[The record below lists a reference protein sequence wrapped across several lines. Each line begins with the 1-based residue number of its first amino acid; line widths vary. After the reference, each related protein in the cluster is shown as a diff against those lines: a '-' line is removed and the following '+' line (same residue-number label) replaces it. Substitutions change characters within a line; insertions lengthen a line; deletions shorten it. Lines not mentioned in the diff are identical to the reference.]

1 MNGGIKLIPF
11 RHDCSENISDYR
23 FAIRCFREALL
34 AVEPVRI
41 EMGNV
46 RFLRPFGLNLLAG
59 MISELLRHG
68 LDVSMTPPS
77 NQEVQKYLSD
87 QGFYL
92 EFPMEPSG
100 RIRSSPRST
109 SVGLHRLDQFDPQYL
124 ENVAYWLRGNSSI
137 PLGRVEDVVMVTMPE
152 IINNVFDHSKSPFG
166 CYVCAQ
172 AYPREQRLMLSV
184 IDFGIGFYSS
194 LSPHYR
200 RINNDAEAIALAVQ
214 QGISS
219 KARRNNAGR
228 GLYILSE
235 WVKERNGQLEI
246 VSQDGH
252 WKQGSQGKTRT
263 RNLSFDF
270 PGSCINLCVH
280 AEDLPLD
287 DPEEWR
293 RYD

>member
-11 RHDCSENISDYR
+11 RHDCSENISDYK
-23 FAIRCFREALL
+23 FAIRCYREALL
-34 AVEPVRI
+34 AVEPVQI
-41 EMGNV
+41 DMGNV

-59 MISELLRHG
+59 MISELLRNG
-68 LDVSMTPPS
+68 QDVSITLPS
-77 NQEVQKYLSD
+77 DHKVQEYLST

-92 EFPMEPSG
+92 EFPTGPAG
-100 RIRSSPRST
+100 RLQSSPRST
-109 SVGLHRLDQFDPQYL
+109 SVGLRRLDQLDYQYL
-124 ENVAYWLRGNSSI
+124 TSVAYWLRGNSSI
-137 PLGRVEDVVMVTMPE
+137 PFEKIEDMVKVTMPE
-152 IINNVFDHSKSPFG
+152 IINNVSDHSKSAFG

-184 IDFGIGFYSS
+184 IDFGRGFYAA

-200 RINNDAEAIALAVQ
+200 SINNDAEAIALAVQ
-214 QGISS
+214 DGISS
-219 KARRNNAGR
+219 KARKNNAGR
-228 GLYILSE
+228 GLYILSD
-235 WVKERNGQLEI
+235 WVRKRKGHLEI
-246 VSQDGH
+246 VSQDGY
-252 WKQGSQGKTRT
+252 WKQDSKGLTHT